1 MFCGEFSSWPV
12 AYLSGTE
19 DSQFKTRIYDVF
31 NRLFLDHKHMSIT
44 IAFSRIRITS
54 LPTNTKSKSLNT
66 IRSYQNTAIT
76 RKSSQNE
83 SARNK

>member
-12 AYLSGTE
+12 AYPSGTE

-44 IAFSRIRITS
+44 IAFSRMR
-54 LPTNTKSKSLNT
+54 P
-66 IRSYQNTAIT
+66 
-76 RKSSQNE
+76 E
-83 SARNK
+83 